1 MVGNGVG
8 LLIERL
14 RARREEIELA
24 IFERARD
31 LISDSASDGDAEY
44 VTGLRATVT
53 ASLDYCLTGIERDQG
68 SSLGP
73 VQVPAQALAQAR
85 RAARNRVSLDAVLRR
100 YMVGQ
105 AILLDFILQ
114 DAEAIPSRDKA
125 EELRGISRALSRL
138 LDELVLAVAREYVG
152 ELRRAGRSSEQRML
166 DRVRMLLS
174 GERMHDAKLDYE
186 LQAEH
191 LGVICRGPRA
201 HEALRSLAR
210 MLDRRLLLV
219 DCGAETVWGWLGGS
233 RTLPLPDLERGLSD
247 APHDALLAV
256 GEPARGLQ
264 GWRLTHRQAQEALLV
279 ALRRP
284 RPLTRYRD
292 VALLAAALRN
302 ETLSRSLLDELYL
315 SPLRDSRDGGAMLR
329 RTLRAYLSAERN
341 TTAAAATLGVVRNT
355 VENRLRLVEERLG
368 QTLHP
373 FPAELEIALALD
385 ELNAH
390 APQPNHEPDPAIRSY
405 SEQSAR
411 LRAVDLS
418 RLL

>member
-152 ELRRAGRSSEQRML
+152 ELQRAGRSSEQRML

-210 MLDRRLLLV
+210 VLDRRLLLV
-219 DCGAETVWGWLGGS
+219 DCGAETVWGWLGGARMLS
-233 RTLPLPDLERGLSD
+233 LADLERGLSHT
-247 APHDALLAV
+247 PRDALLAV

-284 RPLTRYRD
+284 RPFTRYRD

-302 ETLSRSLLDELYL
+302 ETLSRSLLELYL
-315 SPLRDSRDGGAMLR
+315 SPLQDTRDGGAILR
-329 RTLRAYLSAERN
+329 RTLRGYLAAERN

-390 APQPNHEPDPAIRSY
+390 APQPNPQADPAIC
-405 SEQSAR
+405 
-411 LRAVDLS
+411 
-418 RLL
+418 